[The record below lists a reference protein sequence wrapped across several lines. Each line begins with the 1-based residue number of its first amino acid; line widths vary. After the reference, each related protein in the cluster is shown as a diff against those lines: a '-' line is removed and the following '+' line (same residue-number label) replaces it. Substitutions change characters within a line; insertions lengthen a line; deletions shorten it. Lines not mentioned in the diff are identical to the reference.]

1 MKNFD
6 FDIDDI
12 HIHGVESGQGEPVLL
27 LHGWG
32 ASSKFWKENI
42 PPLAAHYRV
51 IAFDWPGFGN
61 STAPPDA
68 PYTIEWYTELLGRI
82 MDKLRLQMV
91 PTMLVGHSMGGAVA
105 ITFAL
110 EHPERVRSLVPVC
123 APIEGRTA
131 FSWKVVAL
139 TLPVIRRFTYLI
151 SKIDWFQQRICTQYF
166 THSVPMD
173 PEVVSDFGRCC
184 FGAVILTVLSMRR
197 LNLGP
202 RLHEMRV
209 PTCII
214 TTEYD
219 LIVHPDQLELQRAIS
234 GATFTVFPQ
243 CGHCPSVE
251 RPAVFNRDV
260 LAFLN
265 VK

>member
-1 MKNFD
+1 MRNFD
-6 FDIDDI
+6 LDIGGI
-12 HIHGVESGQGEPVLL
+12 RIHGVESGHGEPLLL

-68 PYTIEWYTELLGRI
+68 PYTIEWYTMLLGRV
-82 MDKLRLQMV
+82 MDELLPQRV
-91 PTMLVGHSMGGAVA
+91 PAILVGHSMGGAVA

-110 EHPERVRSLVPVC
+110 DHPERVCRLVPVC

-131 FSWKVVAL
+131 FSWKVVMF
-139 TLPVIRRFTYLI
+139 TFPVISRFTFLI
-151 SKIDWFQQRICTQYF
+151 SKIGWLRQRICTRYF
-166 THSVPMD
+166 THRGSMD

-184 FGAVILTVLSMRR
+184 FGAVILTMLSMRR
-197 LNLGP
+197 LNLST

-209 PTCII
+209 PTYII

-219 LIVHPDQLELQRAIS
+219 LIIHPDQLELQRIIP
-234 GATFTVFPQ
+234 GAKFTVFPQ

-251 RPAVFNRDV
+251 RPAAFNSDV